1 MRERPRRVERQFVET
16 HAIWA
21 WHAII
26 FLLLTFVDAVMGYAI
41 LAGSKPLHIPT
52 ITMWTA
58 YGAFV
63 CLWVQY
69 IAMMATTTIVIDAE
83 GLWTPGGYID
93 WDDYERAKLNE
104 RLLNLDGKGLEK
116 MYILL
121 KPNEFIKAVE
131 TFKPK
136 ASDCEE

>member
-58 YGAFV
+58 RCFCLPVGAV
-63 CLWVQY
+63 HSYDGYDYDRDRRGRL
-69 IAMMATTTIVIDAE
+69 MDS
-83 GLWTPGGYID
+83 GGIH
-93 WDDYERAKLNE
+93 
-104 RLLNLDGKGLEK
+104 RLG
-116 MYILL
+116 
-121 KPNEFIKAVE
+121 
-131 TFKPK
+131 
-136 ASDCEE
+136 